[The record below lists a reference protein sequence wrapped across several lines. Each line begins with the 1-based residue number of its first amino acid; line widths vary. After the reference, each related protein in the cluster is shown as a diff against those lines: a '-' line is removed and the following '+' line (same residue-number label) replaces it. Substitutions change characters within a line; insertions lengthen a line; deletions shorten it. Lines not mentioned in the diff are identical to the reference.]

1 MAVAEADI
9 AFATDLFCEL
19 GAVTS
24 RKMFGGIC
32 LYQDGTVF
40 ALMSSEGRLYLKTPP
55 DIAAELCAAGAD
67 QFHNMP
73 YWSLPEAA
81 LDDPQEACT
90 LALRALA
97 HLQ

>member
-1 MAVAEADI
+1 MALDEADI
-9 AFATDLFCEL
+9 AFACDLFAEL

-40 ALMSSEGRLYLKTPP
+40 ALMSSDSSLYLKVKP
-55 DIAAELCAAGAD
+55 DLAAELAAQGAA

-81 LDDPQEACT
+81 LDDAEEACT
-90 LALRALA
+90 LARRTLA
-97 HLQ
+97 MLE